1 MIKVDGKERPWYQ
14 GMTVADLLR
23 ELPDPSYKY
32 AVIRLNQDIVAE
44 PFFIKTQIPDN
55 AEIYLVPMVV
65 GG

>member
-1 MIKVDGKERPWYQ
+1 MIKVDGKERPWRY

-23 ELPDPSYKY
+23 ELPDPSYQY
-32 AVIRLNQDIVAE
+32 AVIRLNKDIVAE

-55 AEIYLVPMVV
+55 AEIFLVPMVV